1 MLGYFVIGFLCVV
14 VLAGTSIVVSLAFKL
29 VRKIL
34 SRE

>member
-14 VLAGTSIVVSLAFKL
+14 VFAGTAIVVSLAWKL
-29 VRKIL
+29 IRKIL